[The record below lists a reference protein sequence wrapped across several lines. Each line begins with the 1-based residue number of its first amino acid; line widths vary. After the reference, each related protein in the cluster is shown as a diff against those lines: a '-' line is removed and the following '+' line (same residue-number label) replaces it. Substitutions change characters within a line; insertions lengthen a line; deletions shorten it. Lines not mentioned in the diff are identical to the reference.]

1 MASLGGL
8 DVAYGASMQ
17 IVRTN
22 VLCMKHNENAGSEDA
37 TLASMQKVHNLAVQ
51 RFPSQLKP
59 DYTWWF
65 NANATHG
72 SALAT
77 QTTSMLGGILG
88 QDGVAIADPLVD
100 HVQNTGNGN
109 SISSVPV
116 GGELTRGATGSGVR
130 GLSVEAIL
138 SAGAVQIVA
147 GNSTSEDLFAG
158 TVTNDGAGEDPVVT
172 SLNSASTMHSNL
184 MRRVIDRDTTG
195 EAVHPVTSTLSFL
208 PLLNDLTFAG
218 SVTEAEASG
227 LTDGS
232 ETADTA
238 ASSLSALKTALG
250 GGAAVLSVI
259 SLCKVA

>member
-22 VLCMKHNENAGSEDA
+22 VLCMKSNQNAASEDA

-72 SALAT
+72 SALAS

-88 QDGVAIADPLVD
+88 QDGVAQTAASHTENPG
-100 HVQNTGNGN
+100 TGN

-116 GGELTRGATGSGVR
+116 GGELTRGATGSSVR
-130 GLSVEAIL
+130 GLSVEA
-138 SAGAVQIVA
+138 
-147 GNSTSEDLFAG
+147 NSISG
-158 TVTNDGAGEDPVVT
+158 C
-172 SLNSASTMHSNL
+172 SL
-184 MRRVIDRDTTG
+184 DRIWQ
-195 EAVHPVTSTLSFL
+195 
-208 PLLNDLTFAG
+208 LN
-218 SVTEAEASG
+218 
-227 LTDGS
+227 
-232 ETADTA
+232 
-238 ASSLSALKTALG
+238 
-250 GGAAVLSVI
+250 I
-259 SLCKVA
+259 